1 MLISDSIQK
10 WCESLA
16 NDLKDLHVPDLSVC
30 DQLIASD
37 FLSEDDWE
45 VLRKTKRGKSKIK
58 RLIKILSK
66 RDDPKAG
73 FKALAKCIALHH
85 KHLSATVQA
94 ALDKFPED
102 NINCTNYR
110 QGEEHNE
117 GLSAFEI
124 QESYPGRRDGHRVPV
139 QHDESASADL
149 SSGKIKDANCVT
161 LTKTHV
167 ENEISDSLQ
176 GDDNFSQRVGSNNE
190 KVLNVEINNYCHC
203 NLNKSKDSNCLQPST
218 DLEARLSNFNTYDDN
233 YLQYE
238 IHETHNN
245 KFRTNEQNGIDN
257 RIDIE
262 TIYKGRGIQCT
273 EQESSVVNKTYGSN
287 SETFVSHCSANESKR
302 IHNSSISATKD
313 NQNKDSTK
321 RSDFIDGAMGFINLY
336 KRPDNFGRNIKDSS
350 IGEIDKENVR
360 LGTRTTAGCISDG
373 QNNTTETID
382 RNGHS
387 PRLENKRLKHLIYHP
402 QTNSKPKEG
411 KQPELSAPNKTTE
424 YNDYAG
430 TDQDC
435 RTQTDQTHI
444 SDDSAIEEVTLSTSF
459 GSNDFQPERH
469 AGDCFRYVD
478 ARPQYATGVDPKC
491 CVQNRHEVCTNTFP
505 GQSKPFEREHKSMG
519 NNNSVREN
527 TNSHKSRNLG
537 QNVDIV
543 KFAKTHPR
551 ALSQIDYIPSFV
563 VDNSVYRTKS
573 WAGPSTRSHI
583 YDGFSSSS
591 EDYTTTDLNYSDLNE
606 AERELCDNLEHSGPI
621 TDIVDRLIQ
630 KEYLSSDDWCAI
642 NEIKVRHNQATYVAK
657 RISNKIRDEGL
668 QNFSKL
674 LKNEP
679 GLCKWLASK
688 FRVPVENVHLTE
700 TPLTKEYKHEQRD
713 EVISRDEP
721 KLSGQG
727 VDQIDGTEKLPYCS
741 SKERKEVLALT
752 LCGHE
757 NKSEK
762 AVPRPENMC
771 SPGITI
777 DKHFQ
782 NVFDTLNTEFN
793 KGTLPVTHLPSEP
806 NVKCIVLYLK
816 ACDALYK
823 TQTEDAER
831 YIKLAEAAVGDTDC
845 PMFMKGEIFT
855 QKTWLC
861 LRTNRLGMMERLLEE
876 HEQFLLAH
884 PNVWSHKAAGWF
896 YFDYGRFYV
905 RMMTVTKPPRPQR
918 QTRSPANSKTAYEV
932 YKEKAMR
939 CLRKSVD
946 YFAHSNSSDGPI
958 GMGFA
963 ISLLASVEL
972 GCVTEFDYL
981 NRGHVVENN
990 VTEAVKLLQTV
1001 ANLYDELPDILKTSY
1016 LLSKSDLC
1024 FRRKDFGRAKELVNE
1039 CAVLSDRLSLQD
1051 ELKECRKR
1059 LHLLNHFV

>member
-1 MLISDSIQK
+1 MLISDSLQK

-45 VLRKTKRGKSKIK
+45 VVRKTKRGKSKIK

-66 RDDPKAG
+66 RDNPKAG
-73 FKALAKCIALHH
+73 FVALAKCIALHH
-85 KHLSATVQA
+85 EHLSATVQT
-94 ALDKFPED
+94 ALDRFPEAD
-102 NINCTNYR
+102 INCAGYR
-110 QGEEHNE
+110 QGVEHNE
-117 GLSAFEI
+117 DVSAFEI
-124 QESYPGRRDGHRVPV
+124 QQSYPGISDDQRVPV
-139 QHDESASADL
+139 QHDESASVDL
-149 SSGKIKDANCVT
+149 SSGKIKGANSDPLRRT
-161 LTKTHV
+161 PV
-167 ENEISDSLQ
+167 ENEISHTLKE
-176 GDDNFSQRVGSNNE
+176 DNFPPTSGFGEHKEEWLCADAENCDHSNANE
-190 KVLNVEINNYCHC
+190 NKYSKFMQPSIVLEHYEDHFRFVDY
-203 NLNKSKDSNCLQPST
+203 NCLQT
-218 DLEARLSNFNTYDDN
+218 DVHNK
-233 YLQYE
+233 
-238 IHETHNN
+238 HHNN
-245 KFRTNEQNGIDN
+245 KKEINSNTDFEI
-257 RIDIE
+257 IF
-262 TIYKGRGIQCT
+262 KGHGIQCT
-273 EQESSVVNKTYGSN
+273 DQDSTVTNKTYDRN
-287 SETFVSHCSANESKR
+287 LETFVTYCLANDSKVRTHSDSISTTRDNHSKDLTERSDFIGGAMGFTYTTNTPEYVHRNLADSLIDEFNKENIKLDTGSLVAFNSDTTEASHTNGPLSRLESKR
-302 IHNSSISATKD
+302 I
-313 NQNKDSTK
+313 
-321 RSDFIDGAMGFINLY
+321 
-336 KRPDNFGRNIKDSS
+336 
-350 IGEIDKENVR
+350 
-360 LGTRTTAGCISDG
+360 
-373 QNNTTETID
+373 
-382 RNGHS
+382 
-387 PRLENKRLKHLIYHP
+387 KHLIHHP
-402 QTNSKPKEG
+402 LTNSKQKVEKQGKVSKPKRTSNNNYS
-411 KQPELSAPNKTTE
+411 L
-424 YNDYAG
+424 D
-430 TDQDC
+430 TDKAC
-435 RTQTDQTHI
+435 STLTDKSHP
-444 SDDSAIEEVTLSTSF
+444 SEDSGINEVTRDLNNSQPDNRNGNCLESIDATSKYVTSAESQYF
-459 GSNDFQPERH
+459 VPDRH
-469 AGDCFRYVD
+469 ALCIN
-478 ARPQYATGVDPKC
+478 K
-491 CVQNRHEVCTNTFP
+491 FP
-505 GQSKPFEREHKSMG
+505 GQSKLCQHEYETMNSSNCVGQTKREQPI
-519 NNNSVREN
+519 
-527 TNSHKSRNLG
+527 TRNQR
-537 QNVDIV
+537 QNVG
-543 KFAKTHPR
+543 KACFPQPHPR
-551 ALSQIDYIPSFV
+551 ALSQIDCIPSFV

-573 WAGPSTRSHI
+573 WAGSSTRSHI
-583 YDGFSSSS
+583 YDGFSSNS

-606 AERELCDNLEHSGPI
+606 AERELCDNLEQSGSI

-630 KEYLSSDDWCAI
+630 EDYLSSDDWCAI
-642 NEIKVRHNQATYVAK
+642 NEIKVRRNQATYVAK
-657 RISNKIRDEGL
+657 RISNKIHDEGL

-674 LKNEP
+674 LKNQP

-741 SKERKEVLALT
+741 SKERKEVLALA

-831 YIKLAEAAVGDTDC
+831 YIKLAEAALNDTDC
-845 PMFMKGEIFT
+845 PAFMKGEIFT

-905 RMMTVTKPPRPQR
+905 RMMSVTKPPRPQR

-932 YKEKAMR
+932 YKEKAIR

-946 YFAHSNSSDGPI
+946 YFAHSDSSDGPI

-981 NRGHVVENN
+981 NRGHLVENN
-990 VTEAVKLLQTV
+990 VSEAVKLLQTV

-1024 FRRKDFGRAKELVNE
+1024 FRRNEFGRAKELVNE
-1039 CAVLSDRLSLQD
+1039 CAVLSDRLCLQD

-1059 LHLLNHFV
+1059 LRLLNHFV